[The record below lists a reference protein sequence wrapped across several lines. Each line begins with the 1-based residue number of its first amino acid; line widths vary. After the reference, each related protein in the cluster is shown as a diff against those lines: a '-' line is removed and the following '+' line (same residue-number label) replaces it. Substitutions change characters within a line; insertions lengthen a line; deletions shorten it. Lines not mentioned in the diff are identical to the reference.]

1 MNMTFLIHDIIKKKV
16 EKKCDKYPNDL
27 TDEKIVGGHYH
38 NPFLRLD
45 FCPPL
50 RANFIVKIGS
60 MFPFMVHIK
69 HYVLIVRPMKGNRRL
84 RPYLQSANE
93 IYIAH

>member
-1 MNMTFLIHDIIKKKV
+1 M

-27 TDEKIVGGHYH
+27 TEKIVGGHCH
-38 NPFLRLD
+38 NPFLWLD